1 MALTGTIPN
10 PFTVNG
16 EIENAYA
23 KVVTITHNTLIKS
36 VEFIVYVFNSE
47 TDRDGDN
54 PAAPISTSTHVIT
67 GSEYNTYFST
77 EVLAQAES
85 TISQAYQYLKTL
97 EKYNQW
103 QDC

>member
-1 MALTGTIPN
+1 MALRGTIPN
-10 PFTVNG
+10 PFRVNAN
-16 EIENAYA
+16 IDNAYA
-23 KVVTITHNTLIKS
+23 KVVSITHNTLAKS
-36 VEFIVYVFNSE
+36 VEFVVYVFNSE
-47 TDRDGDN
+47 ADRDGDN
-54 PAAPISTSTHVIT
+54 PAAPITTSSHVIT
-67 GSEYNTYFST
+67 GSEYDTYFST